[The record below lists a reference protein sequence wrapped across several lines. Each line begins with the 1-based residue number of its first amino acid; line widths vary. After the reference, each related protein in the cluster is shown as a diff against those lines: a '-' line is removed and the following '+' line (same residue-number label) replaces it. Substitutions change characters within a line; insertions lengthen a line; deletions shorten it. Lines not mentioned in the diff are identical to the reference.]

1 MANVSR
7 VNGARPTKYLNG
19 AAWNGQA
26 TLYFI
31 PSGNATATFVGDF
44 VKADGTGDPTASGG
58 QALGVPSVIQAA
70 ATNAMLGAIVGFI
83 PGAGAVANQSYVNL
97 NSPQYRLA
105 SIGTYCWVVDDPQ
118 VLFEIQSS
126 NGTPAVGDVM
136 NNVNIAVA
144 AGSTTTGQS
153 GMTAD
158 VGTILTTAT
167 LPLKI
172 MAFSQRADNDNASAN
187 AKYIVKINNHQY
199 SGGTGTLGV

>member
-19 AAWNGQA
+19 SPWNGQA
-26 TLYFI
+26 NLYFI
-31 PSGNATATFVGDF
+31 PSGNGTATFVGDF
-44 VKADGTGDPTASGG
+44 VKADGTGDPVASGG
-58 QALGVPSVIQAA
+58 QALGVPSCIQAA

-83 PGAGAVANQSYVNL
+83 PGAGQVANQSYVNL
-97 NSPQYRLA
+97 NSPNYRFG
-105 SIGTYCWVVDDPQ
+105 SIGTYCWVVDDPS
-118 VLFEIQSS
+118 VLFEIQAS

-158 VGTILTTAT
+158 VATILTTAA

-172 MAFSQRADNDNASAN
+172 MAFSQRADNDNASAA